1 MTHVHEPV
9 LVEEILRGFAL
20 QPGAVVVD
28 ATVGFGGHAEAL
40 LQAIGPDGR
49 LVGVDRDRD
58 ALEQAAKRL
67 ENYGDRVKLVH
78 GTFGELARLL
88 TELQVERADAVL
100 FDLGVS
106 SYQLDTPKRGFSFL
120 REGPLDM
127 RMDQTQQRT
136 AAEIIN
142 RARVE
147 NLADFLREFGQERW
161 AGRIARAIVRGRP
174 FRTTTELAEAIR
186 RAVPPAGRHQGRID
200 PATRTFQALRI
211 AVNRELELLPE
222 GLKQGVDCLKP
233 GGRIAVLAYHSLEDR
248 IAKVVFREQARQ
260 GRLKVLTPK
269 PVRPS
274 EEEVARNSRSRS
286 AHLRMAHRT
295 EP

>member
-9 LVEEILRGFAL
+9 LVQEVLEGLAL

-28 ATVGFGGHAEAL
+28 ATVGFGGHAEAIL
-40 LQAIGPDGR
+40 EAIGPAGQ
-49 LVGVDRDRD
+49 LVGLDRDQD
-58 ALEQAAKRL
+58 ALEQAGTRFK
-67 ENYGDRVKLVH
+67 NCGGRVKLVH
-78 GTFGELARLL
+78 GTSGELSRLL
-88 TELQVERADAVL
+88 TELEVEKADAIL

-106 SYQLDTPKRGFSFL
+106 SYQLDTPERGFSFL

-136 AAEIIN
+136 AAEIVN

-147 NLADFLREFGQERW
+147 NLTGLLREFGQERW

-174 FRTTTELAEAIR
+174 FGTTTELAETIR
-186 RAVPPAGRHQGRID
+186 RAVPPLGRHQGRID

-222 GLKQGVDCLKP
+222 GLKQGIDCLRP

-248 IAKVVFREQARQ
+248 IVKVFFRDQARH

-274 EEEVARNSRSRS
+274 KEEVARNSRSRS
-286 AHLRMAHRT
+286 AHLRIAQRT
-295 EP
+295 AA

>member
-1 MTHVHEPV
+1 MIHGHEPV

-20 QPGAVVVD
+20 RPGAVVVD

-49 LVGVDRDRD
+49 LIGVDRDQD

-78 GTFGELARLL
+78 GAFGELARVLA
-88 TELQVERADAVL
+88 ELRVERADAVL

-106 SYQLDTPKRGFSFL
+106 SYQLDTPHRGFSFL

-136 AAEIIN
+136 AAEIVN

-147 NLADFLREFGQERW
+147 NLTDFLREFGQERW

-174 FRTTTELAEAIR
+174 FGTTTELAEAIR
-186 RAVPPAGRHQGRID
+186 RAVPPAGRHRRID

-222 GLKQGVDCLKP
+222 GLKQGVECLKP

-248 IAKVVFREQARQ
+248 IVKVAFREQARQ

-274 EEEVARNSRSRS
+274 EEEVIRNSRSRS

-295 EP
+295 AS